1 MRLVASYDEILA
13 SCIPVSKLMNEKNKI
28 IVETSPQYIDA
39 QSSPDDNRYIFA
51 YTITITNVGSVPAT
65 LLSRSWLI
73 TDANGKVQEVQGNGV
88 VGEQPHLKP
97 GEVFRYTSGAI
108 LETSVGVMQGK
119 YTMVSDEGISFY
131 TPIPEFTL
139 SITRILH

>member
-1 MRLVASYDEILA
+1 MKYWHHGSWLA
-13 SCIPVSKLMNEKNKI
+13 KLMNEKNKI

-108 LETSVGVMQGK
+108 LETPVGIMQGK
-119 YTMVSDEGISFY
+119 YTLISDDGISFN
-131 TPIPEFTL
+131 TLIPEFTL
-139 SITRILH
+139 SIPRILH

>member
-1 MRLVASYDEILA
+1 MS
-13 SCIPVSKLMNEKNKI
+13 EKNKI

-51 YTITITNVGSVPAT
+51 YTITITNAGSVPAT

-73 TDANGKVQEVQGNGV
+73 TDSNGKVQEVQGDGV

-108 LETSVGVMQGK
+108 LETPVGIMQGK
-119 YTMVSDEGISFY
+119 YTLISDDGISFN
-131 TPIPEFTL
+131 TQIPEFTL
-139 SITRILH
+139 SIPRILH

>member
-1 MRLVASYDEILA
+1 MT
-13 SCIPVSKLMNEKNKI
+13 EKNKI

-39 QSSPDDNRYIFA
+39 QSSPDENRYIFA
-51 YTITITNVGSVPAT
+51 YTITITNAGSVPAT

-73 TDANGKVQEVQGNGV
+73 TDANGKVQEVQGDGV
-88 VGEQPHLKP
+88 IGEQPHLKP
-97 GEVFRYTSGAI
+97 GEIFRYTGGAI

-119 YTMVSDEGISFY
+119 YTMVSDEGISFD

-139 SITRILH
+139 SIPRILH

>member
-1 MRLVASYDEILA
+1 MKYWHHGSWLA
-13 SCIPVSKLMNEKNKI
+13 KLMNEKNKI

-39 QSSPDDNRYIFA
+39 QSSPNDNRYIFA

-119 YTMVSDEGISFY
+119 YTLVSDEGISFDSL
-131 TPIPEFTL
+131 IPEFTL
-139 SITRILH
+139 SIPRILH